1 MKIMMIGTTG
11 NVGGEVRR
19 TLLERTDHEL
29 VHYSRHVN
37 QLNDL
42 QRRETAISGD
52 ITDQASLTAALRGVD
67 LVFASLAGD
76 LPKMITTLVKSM
88 RLAGVGRI
96 IFISSMGIYNEIP
109 AEIGLNGNLVY
120 NSGLSK
126 YRISADIVENSGL
139 VYTVIRP
146 GWFDRGS
153 DEYEI
158 TRKGLPFAGHNVSVA
173 AIADLVGKVI
183 NQEIDGTNQSLGIN
197 RPE

>member
-11 NVGGEVRR
+11 TVGGEVRR
-19 TLLERTDHEL
+19 TLLERTDYEL
-29 VHYSRHVN
+29 VHYSRHAN

-42 QRRETAISGD
+42 QRRETAITGD

-139 VYTVIRP
+139 TYTVIRP

-153 DEYEI
+153 GEYEI
-158 TRKGLPFAGHNVSVA
+158 TRKGMPFAGHNVSVA
-173 AIADLVGKVI
+173 AIADLVEKVI